1 MKKESD
7 LIKNLKNKNTQNV
20 AFENLIQQYKEPLYW
35 HIRRILLDHD
45 DSNDV
50 LQNTFVKVFKG
61 IQNFKGD
68 SKLYTWIYRIAT
80 NESINFLKIKSR
92 KYFQGSEEMTNYMLS
107 NLKDE
112 LAGNLSGGQKKLL
125 ELGRTMMTDAKLV
138 LLDEPGAGV
147 NPTLMLKI
155 IDMIRR
161 LNIERGYTFCII
173 EHDMDLIADLCQK
186 VVVLSEGQVLTE
198 GTMSNVKNDERVIQA
213 YFGGGVNI

>member
-61 IQNFKGD
+61 IQNFKGN

-80 NESINFLKIKSR
+80 NESINFLKIKSK

-107 NLKDE
+107 NLKDDPYFDGDE
-112 LAGNLSGGQKKLL
+112 LQLKLQFIISKL
-125 ELGRTMMTDAKLV
+125 PEKQKLV
-138 LLDEPGAGV
+138 FQMKYEQNMKFKDISEILGTSIGA
-147 NPTLMLKI
+147 LKASYHI
-155 IDMIRR
+155 AVGKIKKEIKE
-161 LNIERGYTFCII
+161 IQTF
-173 EHDMDLIADLCQK
+173 
-186 VVVLSEGQVLTE
+186 
-198 GTMSNVKNDERVIQA
+198 
-213 YFGGGVNI
+213 

>member
-7 LIKNLKNKNTQNV
+7 LIKNLKDKNTQNV

-80 NESINFLKIKSR
+80 NESINFLKIKSK

-107 NLKDE
+107 NLKDDPYFDGDE
-112 LAGNLSGGQKKLL
+112 LQLKLQFIISKL
-125 ELGRTMMTDAKLV
+125 PEKQKLV
-138 LLDEPGAGV
+138 FQMKYEQNMKFKDISEILGTSIGA
-147 NPTLMLKI
+147 LKASYHI
-155 IDMIRR
+155 AVGKIKKEIKE
-161 LNIERGYTFCII
+161 IQTF
-173 EHDMDLIADLCQK
+173 
-186 VVVLSEGQVLTE
+186 
-198 GTMSNVKNDERVIQA
+198 
-213 YFGGGVNI
+213 

>member
-1 MKKESD
+1 LKKESD

-20 AFENLIQQYKEPLYW
+20 AFENLIQQYKEPIYW

-80 NESINFLKIKSR
+80 NESINFLKIKSK

-107 NLKDE
+107 NLKDDPYFDGDE
-112 LAGNLSGGQKKLL
+112 LQLKLQFIISKLPQKQ
-125 ELGRTMMTDAKLV
+125 KLV
-138 LLDEPGAGV
+138 FQMKYEQNMKFKDISEILGTSIGA
-147 NPTLMLKI
+147 LKASYHI
-155 IDMIRR
+155 AVGKIKKEIKE
-161 LNIERGYTFCII
+161 IQTF
-173 EHDMDLIADLCQK
+173 
-186 VVVLSEGQVLTE
+186 
-198 GTMSNVKNDERVIQA
+198 
-213 YFGGGVNI
+213 

>member
-80 NESINFLKIKSR
+80 NESINFLKIKSK

-107 NLKDE
+107 NLKDDPYFDGDE
-112 LAGNLSGGQKKLL
+112 LQLKLQFIISKL
-125 ELGRTMMTDAKLV
+125 PVKQKLV
-138 LLDEPGAGV
+138 FQMKYEQNMKFKDISEILGTSIGA
-147 NPTLMLKI
+147 LKASYHI
-155 IDMIRR
+155 AVGKIKKEIKE
-161 LNIERGYTFCII
+161 IQTF
-173 EHDMDLIADLCQK
+173 
-186 VVVLSEGQVLTE
+186 
-198 GTMSNVKNDERVIQA
+198 
-213 YFGGGVNI
+213 

>member
-45 DSNDV
+45 DSDDV

-80 NESINFLKIKSR
+80 NESINFLKIKSK
-92 KYFQGSEEMTNYMLS
+92 KYFQGSQDMTNYMLS
-107 NLKDE
+107 NLKDDPYFDGDE
-112 LAGNLSGGQKKLL
+112 LQHKLQFIISKL
-125 ELGRTMMTDAKLV
+125 PEKQKLV
-138 LLDEPGAGV
+138 FQMKYEQNMKFKDISEILGTSIGA
-147 NPTLMLKI
+147 LKASYHI
-155 IDMIRR
+155 AVGKIKKEIKE
-161 LNIERGYTFCII
+161 IQTF
-173 EHDMDLIADLCQK
+173 
-186 VVVLSEGQVLTE
+186 
-198 GTMSNVKNDERVIQA
+198 
-213 YFGGGVNI
+213 

>member
-20 AFENLIQQYKEPLYW
+20 AFDNLIQRYKEPLYW

-80 NESINFLKIKSR
+80 NESINFLKIKSK

-107 NLKDE
+107 NLKDDPYFDGDE
-112 LAGNLSGGQKKLL
+112 LQLKLQFIISKL
-125 ELGRTMMTDAKLV
+125 PEKQKLV
-138 LLDEPGAGV
+138 FQMKYEQNMKFKDISEILGTSIGA
-147 NPTLMLKI
+147 LKASYHI
-155 IDMIRR
+155 AVGKIKKEIKE
-161 LNIERGYTFCII
+161 IQTF
-173 EHDMDLIADLCQK
+173 
-186 VVVLSEGQVLTE
+186 
-198 GTMSNVKNDERVIQA
+198 
-213 YFGGGVNI
+213 

>member
-80 NESINFLKIKSR
+80 NESINFLKIKSK

-107 NLKDE
+107 NLKDDPYFDGDE
-112 LAGNLSGGQKKLL
+112 LQLKLQFIISKL
-125 ELGRTMMTDAKLV
+125 PEKQKLV
-138 LLDEPGAGV
+138 FQMKYEQNMKFKDISEILGTSIGA
-147 NPTLMLKI
+147 LKASYHI
-155 IDMIRR
+155 AVSKIKKEIKE
-161 LNIERGYTFCII
+161 IQTF
-173 EHDMDLIADLCQK
+173 
-186 VVVLSEGQVLTE
+186 
-198 GTMSNVKNDERVIQA
+198 
-213 YFGGGVNI
+213 

>member
-7 LIKNLKNKNTQNV
+7 LIKNLKNKNTQNI
-20 AFENLIQQYKEPLYW
+20 AFENLIQQYKEPIYW

-80 NESINFLKIKSR
+80 NESLNFLKIKSK

-107 NLKDE
+107 NLKDDPYFDGDE
-112 LAGNLSGGQKKLL
+112 LQLKLQFIISKL
-125 ELGRTMMTDAKLV
+125 PEKQKLV
-138 LLDEPGAGV
+138 FQMKYEQNMKFKDISEILGTSIGA
-147 NPTLMLKI
+147 LKASYHI
-155 IDMIRR
+155 AVGKIKKEIKE
-161 LNIERGYTFCII
+161 IQTF
-173 EHDMDLIADLCQK
+173 
-186 VVVLSEGQVLTE
+186 
-198 GTMSNVKNDERVIQA
+198 
-213 YFGGGVNI
+213 

>member
-80 NESINFLKIKSR
+80 NESINFLKIKS
-92 KYFQGSEEMTNYMLS
+92 K
-107 NLKDE
+107 
-112 LAGNLSGGQKKLL
+112 
-125 ELGRTMMTDAKLV
+125 
-138 LLDEPGAGV
+138 
-147 NPTLMLKI
+147 
-155 IDMIRR
+155 
-161 LNIERGYTFCII
+161 
-173 EHDMDLIADLCQK
+173 
-186 VVVLSEGQVLTE
+186 
-198 GTMSNVKNDERVIQA
+198 
-213 YFGGGVNI
+213 